1 MKSLLRISVLVAASV
16 LGGCAVVSK
25 VETGE
30 AVIKDKLAV
39 QVVTPWNKFNRGM
52 GDNTPTWTVEGIAVD
67 ALQFYVG
74 VKNDELLAPTP
85 TDRKGVEPVAF
96 KSNMQPSEVVALYQK
111 LFTRDGSSFTLNKIE
126 PTDFIGMRGFRFE
139 YAMVR
144 KVDDVR
150 LSGVAYGAVR
160 NGELFL
166 INYTAPRL
174 AFFPK
179 HIQQVEALVK
189 SARVKG

>member
-1 MKSLLRISVLVAASV
+1 MKAFLRISVLLAASV

-25 VETGE
+25 VDVGE
-30 AVIKDKLAV
+30 AVVKGKLAV
-39 QVVTPWNKFNRGM
+39 QVVTPWNKFERGM
-52 GDNTPTWTVEGIAVD
+52 ADNTPTWTVEGIAVD

-74 VKNDELLAPTP
+74 IKNDELLAPTP

-96 KSNMQPSEVVALYQK
+96 KSSMQPSEVVALYQK
-111 LFTRDGSSFTLNKIE
+111 LWTRDGSSFTLNKIE
-126 PTDFIGMRGFRFE
+126 PADFIGMRGFRFE

-150 LSGVAYGAVR
+150 LNGVAYGAVR

-174 AFFPK
+174 AFFPR